1 MGTHHFQTR
10 QYVYLVDRSSFCR
23 VKQSCFPLRHHLCKP
38 CFLRLRQEHTG
49 NQNMIVRIQR
59 KQDSATLMSLI
70 FDCLVPL
77 FPHFPL
83 TPQCSV
89 CPVCLGIRSF
99 RSCSSFC
106 CSCRRSFYLRP
117 SHYDKQTK
125 PVSPPKKNRT
135 AAPGSAVFPWFKI
148 IFWDVLLHS
157 QRHFDSFACDSCQF
171 PWSTPT
177 LGKNLGKTN
186 KNTQYF

>member
-1 MGTHHFQTR
+1 MVYICFQHGLYLFIPLNDHLQMGTHHFQTR
-10 QYVYLVDRSSFCR
+10 QYVYLVDRSSFYR
-23 VKQSCFPLRHHLCKP
+23 VKQSCFPLRHRLCKP

-49 NQNMIVRIQR
+49 NQNMIFVRIQR

-89 CPVCLGIRSF
+89 CPVCLGLRSF

-117 SHYDKQTK
+117 SHYDKQTSK
-125 PVSPPKKNRT
+125 PVYPPKKNS
-135 AAPGSAVFPWFKI
+135 PWECSFPMI
-148 IFWDVLLHS
+148 
-157 QRHFDSFACDSCQF
+157 
-171 PWSTPT
+171 
-177 LGKNLGKTN
+177 
-186 KNTQYF
+186 

>member
-1 MGTHHFQTR
+1 MVYICFQNGLYLFIPLNDHLQMGTHHFQTR

-23 VKQSCFPLRHHLCKP
+23 VKQSCFSPPTYHLCKP

-89 CPVCLGIRSF
+89 CPVCLGHSKLPQLQLLLLQLPQKLLPTAIS
-99 RSCSSFC
+99 
-106 CSCRRSFYLRP
+106 LW
-117 SHYDKQTK
+117 QTNK
-125 PVSPPKKNRT
+125 ACFPPKKKQN
-135 AAPGSAVFPWFKI
+135 GSPWEC
-148 IFWDVLLHS
+148 
-157 QRHFDSFACDSCQF
+157 SFSMI
-171 PWSTPT
+171 
-177 LGKNLGKTN
+177 
-186 KNTQYF
+186 